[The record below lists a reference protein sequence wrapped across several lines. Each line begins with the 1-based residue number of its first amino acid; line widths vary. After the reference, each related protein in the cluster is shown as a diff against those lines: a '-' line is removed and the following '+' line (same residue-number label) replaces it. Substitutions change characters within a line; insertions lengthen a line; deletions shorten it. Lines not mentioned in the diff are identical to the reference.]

1 LYQFYSDHG
10 ISRSANQ
17 DQDISNNNIQDQDI
31 NSKIIQNQDF
41 STSTTQYQI
50 ISTNTIQ
57 DQAIKTLYI
66 SNNLFYLEI
75 WSYHTIL
82 PDYILETCIIWIPE
96 THRYYICSDLYT
108 AI

>member
-1 LYQFYSDHG
+1 M
-10 ISRSANQ
+10 Q
-17 DQDISNNNIQDQDI
+17 DQVISNNSMQDQ
-31 NSKIIQNQDF
+31 F
-41 STSTTQYQI
+41 

-66 SNNLFYLEI
+66 SNNLCYLEL

-82 PDYILETCIIWIPE
+82 PDYILETCITWIPE
-96 THRYYICSDLYT
+96 THRSYFCSDLYT